1 MTSRSNRFSDIDKNF
16 FTGKPEK
23 GLASLSSS
31 SIVRF
36 MDAAVHQ
43 TTGRKTLNL

>member
-1 MTSRSNRFSDIDKNF
+1 MPIKIF

-43 TTGRKTLNL
+43 TTVARPSTSRSLK